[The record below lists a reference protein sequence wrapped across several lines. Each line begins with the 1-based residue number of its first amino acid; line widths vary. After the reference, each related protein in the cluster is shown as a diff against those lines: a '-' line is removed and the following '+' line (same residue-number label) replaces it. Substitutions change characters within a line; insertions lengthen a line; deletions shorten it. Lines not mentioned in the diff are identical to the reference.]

1 MWYSFPFKFSF
12 VQSMLHY
19 GSNSRLWIQQAC
31 AFTHRLLAAPK
42 VPPSLRI
49 YAHLPFVSIMADWM
63 NEMAN
68 AVEEAEAANARAQ
81 DEVAY

>member
-1 MWYSFPFKFSF
+1 MCFHAQIASST
-12 VQSMLHY
+12 
-19 GSNSRLWIQQAC
+19 QA
-31 AFTHRLLAAPK
+31 
-42 VPPSLRI
+42 PPSLRI

-81 DEVAY
+81 EEVPTEPAISPRDPMLEIPDQ